1 MHEVQVN
8 CLDGLSL
15 PRKSVLKLTDR
26 PDMNRD
32 VYRRRKTTQQQQH
45 KKWSFIKG
53 NMFVLLETIILVLI
67 RPTFW
72 EGYVL

>member
-26 PDMNRD
+26 PDMNR
-32 VYRRRKTTQQQQH
+32 VLYRRRKTTQQQQH
-45 KKWSFIKG
+45 KKGSFIKG
-53 NMFVLLETIILVLI
+53 NMFVPLETIILVLI